1 MQLNDLSEL
10 KKYYYNDNLIEIVDK
25 LKGIQKDIL
34 KENNIKKDFFINIF
48 NKKNKYILNE
58 KNTFVIFIISLNYEP
73 ILDIMIE
80 KFFYLPSLIDKIKI
94 NKSELVKVNIFLT
107 ELKKIF
113 EKENQKKMNEKMLFI
128 FNNINYANLYCIMNL
143 CMFNKQIIQML
154 IDIITGIIIEKR
166 KRNEK

>member
-10 KKYYYNDNLIEIVDK
+10 KKYYYNDNLIETVDK
-25 LKGIQKDIL
+25 LKSIQKDIL
-34 KENNIKKDFFINIF
+34 KENNVKKDFFINIF

-58 KNTFVIFIISLNYEP
+58 KNTFVIFIISLSYEP

-128 FNNINYANLYCIMNL
+128 FNNINNANLYCIMNL